1 MPLKTAQAIHRRH
14 GIAEDT
20 DWELYEW
27 IEEHPNLSIYELAK
41 SINWSHGK
49 VYSSVKRLT
58 NDGLVNVE
66 NAIRNGRSVSIVTYK
81 KWQEF
86 FTSEEL
92 DEMRQ
97 PGYFDEIEE
106 IIERSKRM
114 RNS

>member
-58 NDGLVNVE
+58 DDGLVNVQK
-66 NAIRNGRSVSIVTYK
+66 AIRNGRSVSIVTYK

-114 RNS
+114 HNS

>member
-1 MPLKTAQAIHRRH
+1 
-14 GIAEDT
+14 
-20 DWELYEW
+20 
-27 IEEHPNLSIYELAK
+27 
-41 SINWSHGK
+41 
-49 VYSSVKRLT
+49 
-58 NDGLVNVE
+58 VNVK

-114 RNS
+114 RSS